1 MLGQAGRLKGLIQMK
16 RAQSQR
22 SAAAYAPFDI
32 ELRDLA
38 VFLAIIEAGSMSVAA
53 RRLGLT
59 QPAVSHVVA
68 GLEAAL
74 GAKLFDRDLRPLGL
88 TPSGIAL
95 KERAAALLRDAHE
108 TVAAVR
114 DLGSGTLPHLQ
125 LAMLDTVAATIG
137 PHLVA
142 KLRGMASRW
151 SVWSGLSASHR
162 EALLAREVDIIITA
176 DADALGGADLER
188 HDILT
193 EPHLLVL
200 PARYTGPTDDLAA
213 LIRAMDFIRFSARS
227 HTGRQIEQ
235 HLRRL
240 RLEPPARLEFDTSDA
255 LLAMVAAGL
264 GWTLATPLCI
274 LQGSQH
280 LPHLRCVPAPGP
292 TLARRITL
300 AARRGELGD
309 VPARI
314 STAAI
319 AVFQEICLPQ
329 IEVFAPGT
337 AARIAFGPG

>member
-1 MLGQAGRLKGLIQMK
+1 MK
-16 RAQSQR
+16 RPTHT
-22 SAAAYAPFDI
+22 AYTPFDI

-38 VFLAIIEAGSMSVAA
+38 IFLAIAEAGSMSVAA

-59 QPAVSHVVA
+59 QSAVSQVIA
-68 GLEAAL
+68 GLETAL
-74 GAKLFDRDLRPLGL
+74 GAKLFDRDIRPLGL
-88 TPSGIAL
+88 TPAGTAL
-95 KERAAALLRDAHE
+95 RERAANLLREAHE

-114 DLGSGTLPHLQ
+114 DLGSGALPHLQ
-125 LAMLDTVAATIG
+125 LAMLDTVAAAIG

-176 DADALGGADLER
+176 DADSLGGADLER
-188 HDILT
+188 HDILA

-200 PARYTGPTDDLAA
+200 PAAYTGPADELAGLA
-213 LIRAMDFIRFSARS
+213 RTMDFIRFSARS

-274 LQGSQH
+274 LQGAQH
-280 LPHLRCVPAPGP
+280 LPLLRCLPAPGP
-292 TLARRITL
+292 ALFRRITL

-314 STAAI
+314 AAAAA
-319 AVFQEICLPQ
+319 AVFQETCLPQ
-329 IEVFAPGT
+329 IEAFAPGT
-337 AARIAFGPG
+337 AARITLGRG

>member
-1 MLGQAGRLKGLIQMK
+1 MK
-16 RAQSQR
+16 RAQPNRPSP
-22 SAAAYAPFDI
+22 AYPPFEI

-38 VFLAIIEAGSMSVAA
+38 IFLAIVEAGSMSVAA

-59 QPAVSHVVA
+59 QSAVSQVVA
-68 GLEAAL
+68 GMEAAL
-74 GAKLFDRDLRPLGL
+74 GAKLFDRDTRPLGL
-88 TPSGIAL
+88 TPAGVAL
-95 KERAAALLRDAHE
+95 KGRAALLLRDAHE
-108 TVAAVR
+108 AVAAVR
-114 DLGSGTLPHLQ
+114 ELGSGILPHLR
-125 LAMLDTVAATIG
+125 LAMLDTVASAIG
-137 PHLVA
+137 PHLVT

-151 SVWSGLSASHR
+151 SVWSGLSSSHR
-162 EALLAREVDIIITA
+162 DALLAREVDIIITA

-200 PARYTGPTDDLAA
+200 PAHCIGPVDDLTELA
-213 LIRAMDFIRFSARS
+213 RTMDFIRFSARS

-240 RLEPPARLEFDTSDA
+240 RVEPPARLEFDTSDA

-274 LQGSQH
+274 LQGGQH
-280 LPHLRCVPAPGP
+280 LPQLRCLPMPAPV
-292 TLARRITL
+292 LNRRITL

-314 STAAI
+314 AAASI
-319 AVFQEICLPQ
+319 AVFQDICLPQ
-329 IEVFAPGT
+329 IEAFAPGT
-337 AARIAFGPG
+337 GERIALGRAS

>member
-1 MLGQAGRLKGLIQMK
+1 MK
-16 RAQSQR
+16 RAQPNRPSP
-22 SAAAYAPFDI
+22 AYPPFDI

-38 VFLAIIEAGSMSVAA
+38 IFLAIVEAGSMSVAA

-59 QPAVSHVVA
+59 QSAVSQVVA
-68 GLEAAL
+68 GMEGAL
-74 GAKLFDRDLRPLGL
+74 GAKLFDRDIRPLGL
-88 TPSGIAL
+88 TPAGVAL
-95 KERAAALLRDAHE
+95 NERAAVLLRDAHE
-108 TVAAVR
+108 AVAAVR
-114 DLGSGTLPHLQ
+114 DLGSGALPHLH
-125 LAMLDTVAATIG
+125 LAMLDTVASAIG
-137 PHLVA
+137 PHLVT
-142 KLRGMASRW
+142 KLRGMAARW

-193 EPHLLVL
+193 EPHLLAL
-200 PARYTGPTDDLAA
+200 PARYTGPVDDLAELA
-213 LIRAMDFIRFSARS
+213 RTMDFIRFSARS

-264 GWTLATPLCI
+264 GWALATPLCI
-274 LQGSQH
+274 LQGAQH
-280 LPHLRCVPAPGP
+280 LPHLRCIAAPGP
-292 TLARRITL
+292 TLSRRVTL

-314 STAAI
+314 ASASI
-319 AVFQEICLPQ
+319 AVFQDICLPQ
-329 IEVFAPGT
+329 IEAFAPRT
-337 AARIAFGPG
+337 RERITLGGSS